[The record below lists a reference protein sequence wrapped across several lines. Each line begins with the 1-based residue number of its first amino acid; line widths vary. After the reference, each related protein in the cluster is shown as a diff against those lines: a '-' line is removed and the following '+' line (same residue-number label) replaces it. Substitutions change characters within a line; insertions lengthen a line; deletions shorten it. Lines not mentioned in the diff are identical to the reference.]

1 MILYYKLFIAHP
13 NTRLFITHGGL
24 LGSQEAIYYGVPV
37 LGMPFYGDQFL
48 NIAKAVKQG
57 YGLELL
63 YKDLT
68 EKNFRTSLH
77 KLLDEPSFRKNA
89 QDVSRRFKDKPQTP
103 MDTAVYW
110 IEYVIRNSGASH
122 MRSPIL
128 DLNWY
133 EYLLIDVAAI
143 LIIGALLAG
152 IIVYFFLAI
161 VCKLL
166 LFRKSHK
173 KNKNKYE

>member
-1 MILYYKLFIAHP
+1 
-13 NTRLFITHGGL
+13 
-24 LGSQEAIYYGVPV
+24 
-37 LGMPFYGDQFL
+37 MPFYGDQFL
-48 NIAKAVKQG
+48 NVAKAVKQG

-68 EKNFRTSLH
+68 ENNLRNSLH
-77 KLLDEPSFRKNA
+77 KLLDDPSFRKNA
-89 QDVSRRFKDKPQTP
+89 KDVSRRFKDKPHTP

-110 IEYVIRNSGASH
+110 IEYVIRNSGAPH

-133 EYLLIDVAAI
+133 EYLLIDVTAI
-143 LIIGALLAG
+143 LITGAILVG
-152 IIVYFFLAI
+152 ITVYFLLAI

-166 LFRKSHK
+166 LFRKSHRK
-173 KNKNKYE
+173 HKNKYE